1 MSFSCSCAST
11 HPSFTPQPTSSLKV
25 QDMFLRGTM
34 INPMNH
40 TPFRAS
46 LLSKPNGK
54 FTIGQNQAQ
63 QAADAAVKPSEIKS
77 DLTVG
82 QGRPEWIFSA
92 YAPHKDVARQLFG
105 GAHRERSTEE
115 MRLRH
120 YELAAAGNLNQ
131 AVQEA
136 SALWQECVQ
145 QMEVSLNDLNGAVKY
160 VIDGKN
166 EHPNR
171 IDIIEGKT
179 QPSVNQAPAPFGQ
192 PNAAPATGAFG
203 APSSTFGQSS
213 GLGQSGFGRASAPA
227 QPSGMGQSTAFGQTS
242 ALGGSAFGQTSA
254 LGGQSALNKT
264 PFGQPA
270 LSQSGVNPSPFG
282 KPSLPGGA
290 APFGAPSA
298 ASPFTQLA
306 QNQPAAGGFGQ
317 SAGQPAPSPFGQA
330 AGQPAPSPF
339 GQAAGQPAPSP
350 FGQAAGQP
358 APSPFGQPAANPSPF
373 GQPSVPAG
381 AAPFGQP
388 SAPAGAAPF
397 GQPSA
402 PAGAAPFGAPSTASP
417 FTQVSQSQPTTGG
430 FGQSAV
436 QPTPS
441 PFGQPAVQGVPV
453 QNANAGP
460 RAYIKIDNPQD
471 LNPLPQLEGETR
483 HNPSTKQLVM
493 WKGRPV
499 KYINEHPCYLHPQ
512 DNKTFV
518 RVNFPNGPPD
528 PASLKDAH
536 GKPEEYTPEVAEAYQ
551 FFLQNGYFKDGNIP
565 AVPPKQEWLS
575 FDF

>member
-1 MSFSCSCAST
+1 MVVCTFFQQGRCKFGDRCKFE
-11 HPSFTPQPTSSLKV
+11 HPGKPTTGPSGNRFGAISGGFGGV
-25 QDMFLRGTM
+25 
-34 INPMNH
+34 
-40 TPFRAS
+40 
-46 LLSKPNGK
+46 LSKSNSK
-54 FTIGQNQAQ
+54 FTTGQSQTQ
-63 QAADAAVKPSEIKS
+63 QPADPAVKASDIKS
-77 DLTVG
+77 DLTAG

-105 GAHRERSTEE
+105 GAHRERSMEE

-145 QMEVSLNDLNGAVKY
+145 QMEISLSDLNGAVKY
-160 VIDGKN
+160 VNDGRN

-171 IDIIEGKT
+171 LDIIEGKT
-179 QPSVNQAPAPFGQ
+179 PTSMSQAPAPFGQ
-192 PNAAPATGAFG
+192 PSTFGQPSPFGQQNVAPTPNTGPAPGAFG
-203 APSSTFGQSS
+203 APSSTFGQAS
-213 GLGQSGFGRASAPA
+213 GLGQSGGFGRASAPA
-227 QPSGMGQSTAFGQTS
+227 QPAGMGQSTAFGQTS
-242 ALGGSAFGQTSA
+242 ALGGSAFGQTST
-254 LGGQSALNKT
+254 LGGQSAFNKS

-270 LSQSGVNPSPFG
+270 LTQPGVNPSPFG
-282 KPSLPGGA
+282 
-290 APFGAPSA
+290 APSVV
-298 ASPFTQLA
+298 SPFTQVA

-317 SAGQPAPSPFGQA
+317 IAGQIAGQPAPSPFGQA
-330 AGQPAPSPF
+330 AV
-339 GQAAGQPAPSP
+339 
-350 FGQAAGQP
+350 
-358 APSPFGQPAANPSPF
+358 NPS
-373 GQPSVPAG
+373 
-381 AAPFGQP
+381 PFGQP

-402 PAGAAPFGAPSTASP
+402 PAGAAPFGQPSAPAAAAPFGQPSAPAGAAPFGAPSAASP
-417 FTQVSQSQPTTGG
+417 FTQVSQSQPATGG

-436 QPTPS
+436 QPAPAPS

-453 QNANAGP
+453 QNVNAGP

-471 LNPLPQLEGETR
+471 LNPLPQLDGETR

>member
-1 MSFSCSCAST
+1 MVIAASSNILGNPLLA
-11 HPSFTPQPTSSLKV
+11 H
-25 QDMFLRGTM
+25 RG
-34 INPMNH
+34 IDSVLYPEG
-40 TPFRAS
+40 
-46 LLSKPNGK
+46 LEPNGK
-54 FTIGQNQAQ
+54 FTTGQNQPQ
-63 QAADAAVKPSEIKS
+63 HPADAAVKASEIKS
-77 DLTVG
+77 DLTAG
-82 QGRPEWIFSA
+82 QGLPEWIFSA

-105 GAHRERSTEE
+105 GAHRERSMEE

-145 QMEVSLNDLNGAVKY
+145 QMEISLNDLNGAVKY
-160 VIDGKN
+160 VVDGRN

-171 IDIIEGKT
+171 QDIIEGKT
-179 QPSVNQAPAPFGQ
+179 ETSMDQAPAPFGQ
-192 PNAAPATGAFG
+192 PSPFGQQNVAPAPNAGPAPGAFG
-203 APSSTFGQSS
+203 VPSSTFGQAS
-213 GLGQSGFGRASAPA
+213 GLGQSGGFGRASAPA

-242 ALGGSAFGQTSA
+242 ALGGSAFGQTST
-254 LGGQSALNKT
+254 LGGQSAFNKT

-270 LSQSGVNPSPFG
+270 ISQPGVNPSPFG
-282 KPSLPGGA
+282 QPSVPGGA

-317 SAGQPAPSPFGQA
+317 SAGQPAPSPFGQTA
-330 AGQPAPSPF
+330 AQP
-339 GQAAGQPAPSP
+339 G
-350 FGQAAGQP
+350 
-358 APSPFGQPAANPSPF
+358 PSPFGQPAVNPSPF
-373 GQPSVPAG
+373 GQPSAPVG

-388 SAPAGAAPF
+388 SAPVGASPF

-417 FTQVSQSQPTTGG
+417 FTQVSQNQPAAGG
-430 FGQSAV
+430 FGQPAAQPAA

-453 QNANAGP
+453 QNTNAGP

-536 GKPEEYTPEVAEAYQ
+536 GKPEEYTPEIVEAYQ

-565 AVPPKQEWLS
+565 AAPPKQEWLS

>member
-1 MSFSCSCAST
+1 MVVCSFFQQGRCKFGDRCKFE
-11 HPSFTPQPTSSLKV
+11 HPGKPTTGPSGNR
-25 QDMFLRGTM
+25 FG
-34 INPMNH
+34 
-40 TPFRAS
+40 A
-46 LLSKPNGK
+46 LSGG
-54 FTIGQNQAQ
+54 FGGQNQAQ
-63 QAADAAVKPSEIKS
+63 QAADAAVKPSEIKT
-77 DLTVG
+77 DLTAG

-120 YELAAAGNLNQ
+120 YELAAAGNLNE

-136 SALWQECVQ
+136 SGLWQECVQ
-145 QMEVSLNDLNGAVKY
+145 QMEISLNDLNGAVKY
-160 VIDGKN
+160 VVDGRN

-171 IDIIEGKT
+171 LDIIEGKT
-179 QPSVNQAPAPFGQ
+179 ETSMSQAPAPFGQ
-192 PNAAPATGAFG
+192 PSPFGQQNAAPAPAPGAFG
-203 APSSTFGQSS
+203 APSSTFGQAS
-213 GLGQSGFGRASAPA
+213 GLGQAAGFGRASAPA

-242 ALGGSAFGQTSA
+242 ALGGSAFGQTST
-254 LGGQSALNKT
+254 LGGQSAFNKT

-270 LSQSGVNPSPFG
+270 PSQPGVNPSPFG
-282 KPSLPGGA
+282 KPSVPGGA

-298 ASPFTQLA
+298 ASPFTQLG

-317 SAGQPAPSPFGQA
+317 SAGQAAPSPFGQA
-330 AGQPAPSPF
+330 AA
-339 GQAAGQPAPSP
+339 
-350 FGQAAGQP
+350 QP

-373 GQPSVPAG
+373 GQPSAPVG
-381 AAPFGQP
+381 ASPFGQP
-388 SAPAGAAPF
+388 SAPVGASPF
-397 GQPSA
+397 GQPSV
-402 PAGAAPFGAPSTASP
+402 PAATAPFGAPSTVSP
-417 FTQVSQSQPTTGG
+417 FTQVSQNQPAAGG
-430 FGQSAV
+430 FGQPAA
-436 QPTPS
+436 QPAPS

-453 QNANAGP
+453 QTTNAGP

-518 RVNFPNGPPD
+518 RVSFPNGPPD

-536 GKPEEYTPEVAEAYQ
+536 GKPEEYTPEVTEAYQ

>member
-1 MSFSCSCAST
+1 
-11 HPSFTPQPTSSLKV
+11 
-25 QDMFLRGTM
+25 M
-34 INPMNH
+34 IYPMNH
-40 TPFRAS
+40 VPVQAS

-54 FTIGQNQAQ
+54 FTTGQTQNLQGP
-63 QAADAAVKPSEIKS
+63 DPAVKASEIKS
-77 DLTVG
+77 DLTAG

-105 GAHRERSTEE
+105 GAHRERSMEE

-145 QMEVSLNDLNGAVKY
+145 QMEISLNDLNGAVKY
-160 VIDGKN
+160 VNDGRN

-179 QPSVNQAPAPFGQ
+179 QTSINQAPAPFGQ
-192 PNAAPATGAFG
+192 PSPFGQQNVAPTPNTGPAPGAFG

-213 GLGQSGFGRASAPA
+213 GLGQSGGFGRASAPA
-227 QPSGMGQSTAFGQTS
+227 QPAAMGQSTAFGQTS
-242 ALGGSAFGQTSA
+242 TLGSAFGQTSA
-254 LGGQSALNKT
+254 LGGQSAFNKT

-270 LSQSGVNPSPFG
+270 LSQPGVNLNPFG
-282 KPSLPGGA
+282 KPAAPGGA
-290 APFGAPSA
+290 APFGAPSV
-298 ASPFTQLA
+298 ASPFTQVA
-306 QNQPAAGGFGQ
+306 QNQPAAGGLGRSLDNLPRHLSVKMLDNLPRRHLASQ
-317 SAGQPAPSPFGQA
+317 LSNRAHSPSAL
-330 AGQPAPSPF
+330 
-339 GQAAGQPAPSP
+339 
-350 FGQAAGQP
+350 
-358 APSPFGQPAANPSPF
+358 
-373 GQPSVPAG
+373 AG

-402 PAGAAPFGAPSTASP
+402 PAGAAPFSAPSTASP
-417 FTQVSQSQPTTGG
+417 FTQVSQNQPAAGG
-430 FGQSAV
+430 FGQNAV
-436 QPTPS
+436 QPAPS

-460 RAYIKIDNPQD
+460 RAYIKIDNPED

-518 RVNFPNGPPD
+518 RVHFPNGPPD
-528 PASLKDAH
+528 PASLKDAQA
-536 GKPEEYTPEVAEAYQ
+536 KPEEYTPEVAEAYQ

>member
-1 MSFSCSCAST
+1 MVVCSFFQQGRCKFGDRCKFE
-11 HPSFTPQPTSSLKV
+11 HPGKPTAGPSGNR
-25 QDMFLRGTM
+25 FG
-34 INPMNH
+34 
-40 TPFRAS
+40 A
-46 LLSKPNGK
+46 LSGG
-54 FTIGQNQAQ
+54 FGGQNQTQ
-63 QAADAAVKPSEIKS
+63 QAADPAVKASEIKT
-77 DLTVG
+77 DLTAG

-92 YAPHKDVARQLFG
+92 YAPHRDVARQLFG
-105 GAHRERSTEE
+105 GAHRERSMEE

-120 YELAAAGNLNQ
+120 YELAASGNLNQ

-145 QMEVSLNDLNGAVKY
+145 QMEISLNDLNGAVKY
-160 VIDGKN
+160 VVDGRN

-171 IDIIEGKT
+171 LDIIEGKT
-179 QPSVNQAPAPFGQ
+179 QPSMDQASAPFGQ
-192 PNAAPATGAFG
+192 PPPFGQQNAAPAPNAGPAPGAFG

-213 GLGQSGFGRASAPA
+213 GLGQAVGFGRASAPA
-227 QPSGMGQSTAFGQTS
+227 QPAGMGQSTAFGQTS
-242 ALGGSAFGQTSA
+242 ALGGSGFGQTST
-254 LGGQSALNKT
+254 LGGQSAFNKT

-270 LSQSGVNPSPFG
+270 LSQPGVNPSPFG
-282 KPSLPGGA
+282 KPSVPGGA

-298 ASPFTQLA
+298 ASPFTQIA

-317 SAGQPAPSPFGQA
+317 SAGQPTPSPFGQNAAQPGPSPFGQA
-330 AGQPAPSPF
+330 
-339 GQAAGQPAPSP
+339 
-350 FGQAAGQP
+350 
-358 APSPFGQPAANPSPF
+358 AANPSPF
-373 GQPSVPAG
+373 GQPSAPVG
-381 AAPFGQP
+381 AAPFGQPSAPVGASPFGQP

-417 FTQVSQSQPTTGG
+417 FTQVPQNQPAAGG

-436 QPTPS
+436 QPGPS

-453 QNANAGP
+453 QNANAGL
-460 RAYIKIDNPQD
+460 RAYLKIDNPQD

-518 RVNFPNGPPD
+518 RINFPNGPPD

-536 GKPEEYTPEVAEAYQ
+536 GKPEEYTPDVVEAYQ

-565 AVPPKQEWLS
+565 AVPPKQEFLS

>member
-1 MSFSCSCAST
+1 
-11 HPSFTPQPTSSLKV
+11 
-25 QDMFLRGTM
+25 M
-34 INPMNH
+34 IYPKNYAL
-40 TPFRAS
+40 FWAS
-46 LLSKPNGK
+46 LLSKPNVK
-54 FTIGQNQAQ
+54 FMAGQNQTQ
-63 QAADAAVKPSEIKS
+63 QGPDPAVKASDIKS
-77 DLTVG
+77 DLTAG

-120 YELAAAGNLNQ
+120 YELAAAGNLNE

-160 VIDGKN
+160 VNDGRN

-179 QPSVNQAPAPFGQ
+179 QSVNQASAPFSQSSPFGQ
-192 PNAAPATGAFG
+192 QNVAPTPNTAPAPGAFG
-203 APSSTFGQSS
+203 APSSTFGQPS
-213 GLGQSGFGRASAPA
+213 GFGQSGGFGRASAPA
-227 QPSGMGQSTAFGQTS
+227 QPAGMGQSAAFGQTS
-242 ALGGSAFGQTSA
+242 ALGGSTFGQTST
-254 LGGQSALNKT
+254 LGGPSAFNKT

-270 LSQSGVNPSPFG
+270 LSQPGGNSNPFG
-282 KPSLPGGA
+282 KPIAPGGA
-290 APFGAPSA
+290 APFGAPSV
-298 ASPFTQLA
+298 ASPFTQVA
-306 QNQPAAGGFGQ
+306 QNQSG
-317 SAGQPAPSPFGQA
+317 PSPFGQN
-330 AGQPAPSPF
+330 AGQS
-339 GQAAGQPAPSP
+339 
-350 FGQAAGQP
+350 
-358 APSPFGQPAANPSPF
+358 APSPFGQPAVNPSPFSQPSASVGATPF
-373 GQPSVPAG
+373 GQPSAPAG

-417 FTQVSQSQPTTGG
+417 FTQVSQNQPAAGG

-436 QPTPS
+436 QPAPS

-471 LNPLPQLEGETR
+471 INPLPQLEGETR
-483 HNPSTKQLVM
+483 HNPATKQLVM

-512 DNKTFV
+512 DNKTFI
-518 RVNFPNGPPD
+518 RIHFPNGPPD

-536 GKPEEYTPEVAEAYQ
+536 GKPDDYTPEIVEAYQ
-551 FFLQNGYFKDGNIP
+551 FFLKNGYFKDGNIP

>member
-1 MSFSCSCAST
+1 MVVCSFFQQGRCKFGDRCKFE
-11 HPSFTPQPTSSLKV
+11 HPGKPTTGPSGNR
-25 QDMFLRGTM
+25 FG
-34 INPMNH
+34 
-40 TPFRAS
+40 A
-46 LLSKPNGK
+46 LSGG
-54 FTIGQNQAQ
+54 FGGQNQAQ
-63 QAADAAVKPSEIKS
+63 QATDAAVKPSEIKT
-77 DLTVG
+77 DLTAG

-105 GAHRERSTEE
+105 GAHRERSMEE

-120 YELAAAGNLNQ
+120 YELAAAGNLNE

-145 QMEVSLNDLNGAVKY
+145 QMEISLNDLNGAVKY
-160 VIDGKN
+160 VVDGRN

-171 IDIIEGKT
+171 LDIIEGKT
-179 QPSVNQAPAPFGQ
+179 ETSMSQAPAPFGQ
-192 PNAAPATGAFG
+192 PSPFGQQNAAPAPAPGAFG
-203 APSSTFGQSS
+203 APSSTFGQAS
-213 GLGQSGFGRASAPA
+213 GLGQAAGFGRASAPA

-242 ALGGSAFGQTSA
+242 ALGGSAFGQTSI
-254 LGGQSALNKT
+254 LGGQSAFNKT

-270 LSQSGVNPSPFG
+270 PSQPGVNPSPFG
-282 KPSLPGGA
+282 KPSVPGGA

-298 ASPFTQLA
+298 ASPFTQLG

-317 SAGQPAPSPFGQA
+317 SAGQAAPSPFGQA
-330 AGQPAPSPF
+330 TA
-339 GQAAGQPAPSP
+339 
-350 FGQAAGQP
+350 QP

-373 GQPSVPAG
+373 GQPSAPVG
-381 AAPFGQP
+381 ASPFGQP
-388 SAPAGAAPF
+388 SVPAA
-397 GQPSA
+397 
-402 PAGAAPFGAPSTASP
+402 AAPFGAPSTVSP
-417 FTQVSQSQPTTGG
+417 FTQVSQNQPAAGG
-430 FGQSAV
+430 FGQPAA
-436 QPTPS
+436 QPAPS

-453 QNANAGP
+453 QTTNAGP

-518 RVNFPNGPPD
+518 RVSFPNGPPD

-536 GKPEEYTPEVAEAYQ
+536 GKPEEYTPEVTEAYQ

>member
-1 MSFSCSCAST
+1 MVVCTFFQQGRCKFGDRCKFEHPGKSTGASGNRFGAISGGFGDI
-11 HPSFTPQPTSSLKV
+11 P
-25 QDMFLRGTM
+25 LRKNM
-34 INPMNH
+34 INPMH
-40 TPFRAS
+40 HAPSQATV
-46 LLSKPNGK
+46 LSKSNSR
-54 FTIGQNQAQ
+54 FTTGQSQTQ
-63 QAADAAVKPSEIKS
+63 QAPDPAVKASDIKS
-77 DLTVG
+77 DLTAG

-105 GAHRERSTEE
+105 GAHRERSMEE

-145 QMEVSLNDLNGAVKY
+145 QMEISLNDLNGAVKY
-160 VIDGKN
+160 VNDGRN

-171 IDIIEGKT
+171 IDIIQGKT
-179 QPSVNQAPAPFGQ
+179 QTSVSQAPAPFGQ
-192 PNAAPATGAFG
+192 PSTFGQPSPFGQQNVAPTPTAPGAFG
-203 APSSTFGQSS
+203 APSSTFGQTS
-213 GLGQSGFGRASAPA
+213 GLGQSGGFGRASAPA
-227 QPSGMGQSTAFGQTS
+227 QPAGMGQSTAFGQTS
-242 ALGGSAFGQTSA
+242 ALGGSAFGQTST
-254 LGGQSALNKT
+254 LGGQSAFNKT

-270 LSQSGVNPSPFG
+270 LSQPGVNPSPFG
-282 KPSLPGGA
+282 
-290 APFGAPSA
+290 APSVV
-298 ASPFTQLA
+298 SPFTQVA

-317 SAGQPAPSPFGQA
+317 IAGQPAPSPFGQTAGQPAPSPFGQA
-330 AGQPAPSPF
+330 AV
-339 GQAAGQPAPSP
+339 
-350 FGQAAGQP
+350 
-358 APSPFGQPAANPSPF
+358 NPSPF
-373 GQPSVPAG
+373 GQPSAPAG

-417 FTQVSQSQPTTGG
+417 FTQVSQNQPTTGG

-436 QPTPS
+436 QPAPS

-453 QNANAGP
+453 QNVNAGP

-471 LNPLPQLEGETR
+471 LNPLPQLDGETR

>member
-1 MSFSCSCAST
+1 MVVCTFFQQGRCKFGDRCKFEHPGRST
-11 HPSFTPQPTSSLKV
+11 AGPSGNRF
-25 QDMFLRGTM
+25 G
-34 INPMNH
+34 
-40 TPFRAS
+40 A
-46 LLSKPNGK
+46 LSGG
-54 FTIGQNQAQ
+54 FGGQNQTQ
-63 QAADAAVKPSEIKS
+63 QGPDPAVKASDIKS
-77 DLTVG
+77 DLTAG

-120 YELAAAGNLNQ
+120 YELAAAGNLNE

-160 VIDGKN
+160 VNDGRN

-179 QPSVNQAPAPFGQ
+179 QSMNQVSAPFSQPSPFGQ
-192 PNAAPATGAFG
+192 QNVAPTPNTGPAPGAFG
-203 APSSTFGQSS
+203 APSSTFGQPS
-213 GLGQSGFGRASAPA
+213 GFGQSGGFGRASAPA
-227 QPSGMGQSTAFGQTS
+227 QPAGMGQSTAFGQTS
-242 ALGGSAFGQTSA
+242 ALGGSTFGQTST
-254 LGGQSALNKT
+254 LGGPSAFNKT

-270 LSQSGVNPSPFG
+270 LSQSGGNSNPFG
-282 KPSLPGGA
+282 KPIAPGGA
-290 APFGAPSA
+290 APFGAPSV
-298 ASPFTQLA
+298 ASPFTQVA
-306 QNQPAAGGFGQ
+306 QNQPGPLPFGQ
-317 SAGQPAPSPFGQA
+317 NAGQSAPSPFS
-330 AGQPAPSPF
+330 QPAVNPSPF
-339 GQAAGQPAPSP
+339 TQPSAGAA
-350 FGQAAGQP
+350 
-358 APSPFGQPAANPSPF
+358 PF
-373 GQPSVPAG
+373 GQPSAPAG

-402 PAGAAPFGAPSTASP
+402 PAGAAPFGQPSAPASTTPFGAPSTASP
-417 FTQVSQSQPTTGG
+417 FTQVSQNQPAASG

-436 QPTPS
+436 QPAPS
-441 PFGQPAVQGVPV
+441 AFGQPAVQGVPV

-483 HNPSTKQLVM
+483 HNPATKQLVM

-518 RVNFPNGPPD
+518 RIHFPNGPPD

-536 GKPEEYTPEVAEAYQ
+536 GKPDDYTPEIVEAYQ

>member
-1 MSFSCSCAST
+1 MVVCSFFQQGRCKFGDRCKFE
-11 HPSFTPQPTSSLKV
+11 HPGKPTAGPLGNR
-25 QDMFLRGTM
+25 FG
-34 INPMNH
+34 
-40 TPFRAS
+40 A
-46 LLSKPNGK
+46 LSGG
-54 FTIGQNQAQ
+54 FGGQTQAQ
-63 QAADAAVKPSEIKS
+63 QAADAAAKPSEIKS
-77 DLTVG
+77 DLTAG

-105 GAHRERSTEE
+105 GAHRERSMEE

-120 YELAAAGNLNQ
+120 YELAAAGNLNE

-145 QMEVSLNDLNGAVKY
+145 QMEISLNDLNGAVKY
-160 VIDGKN
+160 VVDGRN

-171 IDIIEGKT
+171 LDIIEGKT
-179 QPSVNQAPAPFGQ
+179 ETSMGQAPAPFGQ
-192 PNAAPATGAFG
+192 PSPFGQQNAAPAPAPGAFG
-203 APSSTFGQSS
+203 APSSTFGQAS
-213 GLGQSGFGRASAPA
+213 GLGQAAGFGRASAPA

-242 ALGGSAFGQTSA
+242 ALGGSAFGQTST
-254 LGGQSALNKT
+254 LGGQSAFNKT

-270 LSQSGVNPSPFG
+270 PSQPGINPSPFG
-282 KPSLPGGA
+282 KPSVPGSA
-290 APFGAPSA
+290 APFGAPSG

-317 SAGQPAPSPFGQA
+317 SAGQAAPSPFGQA
-330 AGQPAPSPF
+330 AAQP
-339 GQAAGQPAPSP
+339 G
-350 FGQAAGQP
+350 
-358 APSPFGQPAANPSPF
+358 PSPFGQPAANPSPF
-373 GQPSVPAG
+373 GQPSAPVGPS
-381 AAPFGQP
+381 PFGQP
-388 SAPAGAAPF
+388 SAPAGASPF
-397 GQPSA
+397 AQPSA
-402 PAGAAPFGAPSTASP
+402 PAAAAPFGAPPTASP
-417 FTQVSQSQPTTGG
+417 FTQVSQNQPAAGG
-430 FGQSAV
+430 FGQPAA
-436 QPTPS
+436 QPAPS

-453 QNANAGP
+453 QTTNAGP

-518 RVNFPNGPPD
+518 RISFPNGPPD
-528 PASLKDAH
+528 PASLKDAQ
-536 GKPEEYTPEVAEAYQ
+536 GKPEEYTPEVTEAYQ

-565 AVPPKQEWLS
+565 AVPPREEWLS